1 MDEKN
6 STKIAHFCII
16 FRKNFVISKK
26 NYEFWRIFSNFRD
39 GISDYNQFIMLN
51 EVPVRYHFSWI
62 YTLSGFTVIIHYGSI
77 IVYSYVEFEFEF
89 SKNLISRFSQN
100 SDWYHDLNHGP
111 ESGLRETGGPSNSGF
126 ISIDCYKVLGS
137 RTLKTDLESPWYLV
151 IMRIV
156 LTYTNA
162 QGEKDVLKNILD

>member
-1 MDEKN
+1 MVSQLSSIMEASLYIPTWN
-6 STKIAHFCII
+6 L
-16 FRKNFVISKK
+16 N
-26 NYEFWRIFSNFRD
+26 SNFPK
-39 GISDYNQFIMLN
+39 ICS
-51 EVPVRYHFSWI
+51 
-62 YTLSGFTVIIHYGSI
+62 T
-77 IVYSYVEFEFEF
+77 
-89 SKNLISRFSQN
+89 FSQN